1 MNLYPATAFI
11 RHLFTARCATGHGV
25 HSPYVFDFLN
35 DVIRGKNNPGI
46 ITEVEKL
53 RQEMLSDRRTV
64 RVTDLGAGSARGSG
78 EERRISDIA
87 SAAALPPKQV
97 GLLARIAKSSGRTRR
112 EATQS
117 RAPGEPTRSEATQS
131 RAPGEPTRSEATQS
145 RGSGR
150 AQGSELTRSEQKQ
163 SRESGRAQAAGRSAY
178 KAQSDAVPQM
188 REGAEQPSDN
198 SIILELGTSLGIST
212 LALALAA
219 PESRVVTVEGCPALA
234 GIARNNLLKHGA
246 LNAEVINMEFSAAL
260 EMLSTG
266 GTTVSLAFIDGNHRG
281 GALTH
286 YAETIR
292 SMGEEMLIVADDIHL
307 NREMYRAWSSLAT
320 SGTGERP
327 RRAKSPQAVRLP
339 AAPADIATAS
349 METFRFGILFCI
361 RNLTPGQYRIR
372 Y

>member
-11 RHLFTARCATGHGV
+11 RHLLTARSATGHGV

-35 DVIRGKNNPGI
+35 DVVRGKNNAGI

-87 SAAALPPKQV
+87 SAAALPPRQV
-97 GLLARIAKSSGRTRR
+97 GLLARIVQSSGRSK
-112 EATQS
+112 ATKS
-117 RAPGEPTRSEATQS
+117 RAAGEHTSSEATHS
-131 RAPGEPTRSEATQS
+131 PE
-145 RGSGR
+145 SGR
-150 AQGSELTRSEQKQ
+150 AQSSELTRSEPTQ
-163 SRESGRAQAAGRSAY
+163 SRESGGTHKERSDAVPRKREATGRSAY
-178 KAQSDAVPQM
+178 KAQSNAVPRM
-188 REGAEQPSDN
+188 REGVGQASDN
-198 SIILELGTSLGIST
+198 SIILELGTSLGISA

-219 PESRVVTVEGCPALA
+219 PERRVVTVEGCPALA

-260 EMLSTG
+260 EMLGTG

-281 GALTH
+281 GALTQ

-307 NREMYRAWSSLAT
+307 NLEMYRAWSSLAT

-327 RRAKSPQAVRLP
+327 PGARSLQAARLP
-339 AAPADIATAS
+339 AAPAEIATAS

>member
-53 RQEMLSDRRTV
+53 RQEMLSDKRTV

-87 SAAALPPKQV
+87 SAAALPPRQV
-97 GLLARIAKSSGRTRR
+97 GLLARTAESSWR
-112 EATQS
+112 
-117 RAPGEPTRSEATQS
+117 TRSEATQS
-131 RAPGEPTRSEATQS
+131 RAAGERTRSEATQS
-145 RGSGR
+145 RAAG
-150 AQGSELTRSEQKQ
+150 ELTRSEQKQ
-163 SRESGRAQAAGRSAY
+163 SRESGRAQAAGRSAH
-178 KAQSDAVPQM
+178 KEQSNTVTRK

-260 EMLSTG
+260 EMLGTG

>member
-1 MNLYPATAFI
+1 M
-11 RHLFTARCATGHGV
+11 
-25 HSPYVFDFLN
+25 
-35 DVIRGKNNPGI
+35 
-46 ITEVEKL
+46 
-53 RQEMLSDRRTV
+53 
-64 RVTDLGAGSARGSG
+64 
-78 EERRISDIA
+78 A
-87 SAAALPPKQV
+87 SAAAWRRKQV
-97 GLLARIAKSSGRTRR
+97 GLLARIA
-112 EATQS
+112 Q
-117 RAPGEPTRSEATQS
+117 GE
-131 RAPGEPTRSEATQS
+131 G
-145 RGSGR
+145 
-150 AQGSELTRSEQKQ
+150 
-163 SRESGRAQAAGRSAY
+163 AY
-178 KAQSDAVPQM
+178 KAQSDAVPRM
-188 REGAEQPSDN
+188 REGAEQASDN
-198 SIILELGTSLGIST
+198 SIILELGTSLGISA

-219 PESRVVTVEGCPALA
+219 PERRVVTVEGCPALA

-260 EMLSTG
+260 EMLGTG

-307 NREMYRAWSSLAT
+307 NLEMYRAWSSLAT

-327 RRAKSPQAVRLP
+327 PGARSLQAARLP
-339 AAPADIATAS
+339 AAPAEITTAS

>member
-112 EATQS
+112 
-117 RAPGEPTRSEATQS
+117 EATQS

-260 EMLSTG
+260 EMLGTG

-281 GALTH
+281 GALTQ